1 MSDKIGQISSAVTQT
16 GAGVAVMS
24 FFSMQWWNENS
35 AGILAICGAIG
46 AVFSVA
52 GFIVNLIHKRRIQE
66 RFKL

>member
-1 MSDKIGQISSAVTQT
+1 MSDKIDQVSNMVTQT
-16 GAGVAVMS
+16 GASVAVMS

-52 GFIVNLIHKRRIQE
+52 GFVVNFIHKRSIQD
-66 RFKL
+66 RLKP